1 MPTFVTVDKAILLRK
16 SILQMH
22 EDLRIYIA
30 LHHNIMIVLV
40 LLH

>member
-1 MPTFVTVDKAILLRK
+1 MLTFVTVDKAILLRK
-16 SILQMH
+16 NILQMH

-30 LHHNIMIVLV
+30 LHHNKMIVLV